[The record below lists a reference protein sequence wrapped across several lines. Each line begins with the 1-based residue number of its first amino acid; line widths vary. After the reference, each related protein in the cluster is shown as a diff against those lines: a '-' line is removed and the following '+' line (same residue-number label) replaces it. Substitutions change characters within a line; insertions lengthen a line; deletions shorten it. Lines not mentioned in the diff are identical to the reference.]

1 MNNGQFTGRFFT
13 LMNDNTGHQKYSI
26 LLSKKKW
33 AGLFFTIV
41 QEEVGG
47 FIKENRAPQITV
59 LVVGVVVVYLL
70 PLCFC
75 LIVTASYLYDIC
87 PIRKTSMLTCAM
99 VNSLVNPL
107 NDCWRQKEMRKVISK
122 VRTQAVPSDIQRTRI
137 RCASEKVG
145 NYRSNFCF
153 SLSKALYRHPC

>member
-1 MNNGQFTGRFFT
+1 MGR
-13 LMNDNTGHQKYSI
+13 
-26 LLSKKKW
+26 
-33 AGLFFTIV
+33 
-41 QEEVGG
+41 

-59 LVVGVVVVYLL
+59 LVVGAVVVYLL

-107 NDCWRQKEMRKVISK
+107 NYCWRQKEMRKVISK
-122 VRTQAVPSDIQRTRI
+122 VRTQAVPPDIQWTRI
-137 RCASEKVG
+137 RCASEKIG

-153 SLSKALYRHPC
+153 SLSKALFSPSMLIIFVLFCFFSNNLFFFNGKLWELPSFTTFHLW

>member
-1 MNNGQFTGRFFT
+1 MGR
-13 LMNDNTGHQKYSI
+13 
-26 LLSKKKW
+26 
-33 AGLFFTIV
+33 
-41 QEEVGG
+41 

-59 LVVGVVVVYLL
+59 LVVGAVVVYLL

-107 NDCWRQKEMRKVISK
+107 NYCWRQKEMRKVISK
-122 VRTQAVPSDIQRTRI
+122 VRTQAVPPDIQWTRI
-137 RCASEKVG
+137 RCASEKIG

-153 SLSKALYRHPC
+153 SLSKALFSSSMLIIFVLFCFFSNNLFFFNGKLWELPSFTTFHLW

>member
-1 MNNGQFTGRFFT
+1 MGR
-13 LMNDNTGHQKYSI
+13 
-26 LLSKKKW
+26 
-33 AGLFFTIV
+33 
-41 QEEVGG
+41 

-59 LVVGVVVVYLL
+59 LVVGAVVVYLL

-107 NDCWRQKEMRKVISK
+107 NYCWRQKEMRKVISK
-122 VRTQAVPSDIQRTRI
+122 VRTQAVPPDIQWTRI
-137 RCASEKVG
+137 RCASEKIG

-153 SLSKALYRHPC
+153 SLSKALFSSSMLIIFVLFCFFSNNLVFFLMESFESSHHSPRSTSGS

>member
-1 MNNGQFTGRFFT
+1 MGR
-13 LMNDNTGHQKYSI
+13 
-26 LLSKKKW
+26 
-33 AGLFFTIV
+33 
-41 QEEVGG
+41 

-59 LVVGVVVVYLL
+59 LVVGAVVVYLL

-75 LIVTASYLYDIC
+75 LIVTASYHYDIC

-107 NDCWRQKEMRKVISK
+107 NYCWRQKEMRKVISK
-122 VRTQAVPSDIQRTRI
+122 VRTQAVPPDIQWTRI
-137 RCASEKVG
+137 RCASEKIG

-153 SLSKALYRHPC
+153 SLSKALFSSSMLIIFVLFCFFSNNLVFFLMESFESSHHSPRSTSGS

>member
-1 MNNGQFTGRFFT
+1 MGR
-13 LMNDNTGHQKYSI
+13 
-26 LLSKKKW
+26 
-33 AGLFFTIV
+33 
-41 QEEVGG
+41 

-59 LVVGVVVVYLL
+59 LVVGAVVVYLL

-122 VRTQAVPSDIQRTRI
+122 VRTQAVPPVN
-137 RCASEKVG
+137 ENKV
-145 NYRSNFCF
+145 CE
-153 SLSKALYRHPC
+153 

>member
-1 MNNGQFTGRFFT
+1 MGR
-13 LMNDNTGHQKYSI
+13 
-26 LLSKKKW
+26 
-33 AGLFFTIV
+33 
-41 QEEVGG
+41 

-59 LVVGVVVVYLL
+59 LVVGAVVVYLL

-75 LIVTASYLYDIC
+75 LIVTASDLYDIC

-107 NDCWRQKEMRKVISK
+107 NYCWRQKEMRKVISK
-122 VRTQAVPSDIQRTRI
+122 VRTQAVPPDIQWTRI
-137 RCASEKVG
+137 RCASEKIG

-153 SLSKALYRHPC
+153 SLSKALFSSSMLIIFVLFCFFSNNLSFFLMESFESSHHSPRSTSGS

>member
-1 MNNGQFTGRFFT
+1 MNHGQFTEKCP
-13 LMNDNTGHQKYSI
+13 L

-41 QEEVGG
+41 QEEVGR

-59 LVVGVVVVYLL
+59 LVVGAVVVYLL

-87 PIRKTSMLTCAM
+87 PIGKTSMLTCAM
-99 VNSLVNPL
+99 VNSFVNPL

-122 VRTQAVPSDIQRTRI
+122 VRTQAVPPDIQ
-137 RCASEKVG
+137 
-145 NYRSNFCF
+145 
-153 SLSKALYRHPC
+153 

>member
-1 MNNGQFTGRFFT
+1 MGR
-13 LMNDNTGHQKYSI
+13 
-26 LLSKKKW
+26 
-33 AGLFFTIV
+33 
-41 QEEVGG
+41 

-59 LVVGVVVVYLL
+59 LVVGAVVVYLL

-87 PIRKTSMLTCAM
+87 PIGKTTMLTCAM

-107 NDCWRQKEMRKVISK
+107 NYCWRQKEMRKVISK
-122 VRTQAVPSDIQRTRI
+122 VRTQAVPPDIQWTRI
-137 RCASEKVG
+137 RCASGKIG

-153 SLSKALYRHPC
+153 SHSKALFSPSMLIIIVLFCFFSNNLFFFNGKLWEIPSFTTFH